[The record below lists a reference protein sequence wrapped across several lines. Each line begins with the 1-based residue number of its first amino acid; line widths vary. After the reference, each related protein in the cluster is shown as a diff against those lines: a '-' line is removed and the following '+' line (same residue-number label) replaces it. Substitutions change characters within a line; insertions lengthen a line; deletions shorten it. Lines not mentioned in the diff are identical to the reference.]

1 MMRDFLNQKLYFKK
15 KDMCKEKEILIKEET
30 KCRFCNEKAMYE
42 TQTNNVYICEKNRC
56 HLDYV
61 SETIKPIKK

>member
-1 MMRDFLNQKLYFKK
+1 
-15 KDMCKEKEILIKEET
+15 MCKEKEILIKEET

>member
-1 MMRDFLNQKLYFKK
+1 M
-15 KDMCKEKEILIKEET
+15 KDDEINNLLGKIKELNEELI